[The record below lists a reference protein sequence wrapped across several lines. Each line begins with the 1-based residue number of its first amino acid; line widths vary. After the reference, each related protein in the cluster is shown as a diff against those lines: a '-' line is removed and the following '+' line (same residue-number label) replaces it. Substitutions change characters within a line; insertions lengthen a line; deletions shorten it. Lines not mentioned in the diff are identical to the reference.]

1 MTTNQSPARSPAPL
15 RSFKLTAPNAQPSRW
30 AVVLHGILGSGTN
43 LRTFARQLA
52 LAAPEWGFLLPDLR
66 GHGDSPSG
74 EPPHTVA
81 ACAAD
86 VLALASS
93 QGITPSTILGHSFGG
108 KVALACAQLAEAQ
121 GRPVERVWV
130 LDAPPG
136 RADVSLAVSS
146 EVVQVVLAL
155 RGLPDRFERREEL
168 VTLLTAQGFSLALA
182 QWMTTNLR
190 STGDGLRWRF
200 DLDVISALLQDYAV
214 TDAWQYLNDPARQT
228 IVDVVRAE
236 RSERWSAEEL
246 ARFAAAAGSGV
257 KLHLLPDAGHWVH
270 VDNPEGLLQMVQR
283 EGLGGS
289 GSR

>member
-1 MTTNQSPARSPAPL
+1 MTTTYAPTSSPAPL
-15 RSFKLTAPNAQPSRW
+15 RSFQVTAPNAKPTRW
-30 AVVLHGILGSGTN
+30 ALVLHGILGSGTN

-52 LAAPEWGFLLPDLR
+52 VALPEWGFLLPDLR
-66 GHGDSPSG
+66 GHGDSPAG

-81 ACAAD
+81 ACAED
-86 VLALASS
+86 VLALTAGL
-93 QGITPSTILGHSFGG
+93 GITPSTILGHSFGG
-108 KVALACAQLAEAQ
+108 KVALATAQLAESR
-121 GRPVERVWV
+121 GLPIEGVWV

-136 RADVSLAVSS
+136 RPEVSLAVNS

-168 VTLLTAQGFSLALA
+168 VTVLTAQGFSLSLA

-214 TDAWQYLNDPARQT
+214 TDAWGYLNDPHRRAR
-228 IVDVVRAE
+228 VDVVRAE
-236 RSERWSAEEL
+236 RSERWSEAEL
-246 ARFAAAAGSGV
+246 ARFAAAPDDV
-257 KLHLLPDAGHWVH
+257 HLHLLADAGHWVH
-270 VDNPEGLLQMVQR
+270 VDNPAGLLAMIQR
-283 EGLGGS
+283 AGLGGS